1 MMSKKNVY
9 SKKKNERNAFIYI
22 IYSFVSFDDDTIHRV
37 LSKSKTHSH
46 KHTNTHIYSFH
57 RSLVHSKILHF
68 DSIFTNSVYFVWFSF
83 FSTFSV
89 AVLEFKTFCVYKVI
103 IKNSTPKLFWS
114 PLIEYKEHRS
124 GIKRKPSDREYEV
137 TFHL

>member
-68 DSIFTNSVYFVWFSF
+68 DSIFTNSVYFV
-83 FSTFSV
+83 
-89 AVLEFKTFCVYKVI
+89 
-103 IKNSTPKLFWS
+103 
-114 PLIEYKEHRS
+114 
-124 GIKRKPSDREYEV
+124 
-137 TFHL
+137 